1 MSLQYHSTLK
11 DLFNLL
17 LLNNFCSGF
26 MCISVSN
33 LTPIILYYF
42 LCCYRKSIK
51 LYSEFYS
58 SDIIIA
64 SPVGLVTVSLLT
76 HFSCLIMLLLT
87 ILSSYIFIVMCMNFT
102 TYFISSAIR
111 ALASTAV
118 LTKCCCGFGIPQLMK
133 LSHIVLQR

>member
-1 MSLQYHSTLK
+1 MSLQFHSTLK

-17 LLNNFCSGF
+17 LLDNFCSGF

-33 LTPIILYYF
+33 LTPMILFYF

-76 HFSCLIMLLLT
+76 HFSYLIMLLLT
-87 ILSSYIFIVMCMNFT
+87 ILSYIYIYIFIVRCMNFT
-102 TYFISSAIR
+102 IFLLQLSEHLP
-111 ALASTAV
+111 AL
-118 LTKCCCGFGIPQLMK
+118 QLLLK
-133 LSHIVLQR
+133 VVVGLESHNL